1 MYYFLVFQKKLFFG
15 IQFPN
20 IYIYIYIYF
29 FFFLETP
36 KTVFKNCSQKLF
48 SRIILK
54 NNNQTDPKLLLFIY
68 LVACHSIF
76 LLSSQDHLLL
86 GPFLFFYTFS
96 LLHFIY
102 FLNFF
107 YFFIDEHSSTP
118 FFPSGITIIPVFSLW
133 EISVTSMY
141 FPLLIQ
147 VIIAKGPPHLL
158 RWWPCL
164 KRCVLSFLSL
174 FLFLNSC

>member
-20 IYIYIYIYF
+20 IYIYIYI
-29 FFFLETP
+29 FFLETP

-96 LLHFIY
+96 LPHFIY
-102 FLNFF
+102 FLNYF

-118 FFPSGITIIPVFSLW
+118 FFPSGITIIPLRDCPELS
-133 EISVTSMY
+133 
-141 FPLLIQ
+141 
-147 VIIAKGPPHLL
+147 LL
-158 RWWPCL
+158 RIQLGWFWWTDQRKVPKL
-164 KRCVLSFLSL
+164 HHAVPNGVASR
-174 FLFLNSC
+174 N